1 MRDGWEEDE
10 WSLDDDAGS
19 KLNDANDELPTTVR
33 AEAACTPTS
42 VQPVQQQQ
50 QPWDDSGTMT
60 TTVRSI
66 SSPEEVVLE
75 KYVLRQLRSYA
86 VEFTTNAAGLRDAL
100 NQTLHQ
106 KFHNNE
112 AALRD
117 LTAYYQSKPTLYDY
131 TLQKELPRMKYRVVM
146 RRSASEKSIVTLED
160 TEEIRSVFLSNRQK
174 YQQQQPFIDLLWR
187 AANQSLLAD
196 ALSILTSPTGI
207 VRPQYFATAVAH
219 QVSFLVDLV
228 QGFIN
233 CHATL
238 NVSIPS
244 GSATTSQAS
253 RVTVAEVRM
262 NIIYSPAIQ
271 YQMHQHKP
279 MLQCYIT
286 DVTAGSLLRT
296 DPATFFLH
304 LQGAATTLARDWIE
318 LGYSE
323 PGIES
328 LVQELSC
335 RQQMQRQPQLNPK
348 MQLTRNNLFSTSAQ
362 ALREALLHPDT
373 QQAIYQASLMA
384 KDAASK
390 TNTGIASAL
399 KQLDS
404 ATGISTKVKMFG
416 NIRLLPTAEDILEG
430 EQHDRDVTYSDS
442 LSHPALLGGQQPP
455 PTTPTQHLP
464 ECQKNASSNA
474 PLFGGLLMSG
484 LSRMARS
491 VSQPE
496 DVRFPRPPTSNPK
509 SEPMHLKSSLPPHN
523 QFDQN
528 DTSILPSGRLF
539 TANDRS
545 GPHVPMLETEK
556 NVSSKDPL
564 ISRRKEEKEG
574 WSDTEVDVDSDT
586 DETKE
591 LNESCTDHLP
601 DSNVP
606 KRIMSPKHVANVS
619 PQGIALTQPISS
631 TPASATRDAVVPHST
646 SMENSSM
653 MSSSLYSS
661 SSSSSDFLHVIS
673 ATNSIWKS
681 VEKDLTHH
689 ESDDD
694 IGETRKRWIHPL
706 ALVPNAGARSWFVT

>member
-10 WSLDDDAGS
+10 WSLDDDDGGD
-19 KLNDANDELPTTVR
+19 KINDGNDGLPTTDSP
-33 AEAACTPTS
+33 EAAFTPS
-42 VQPVQQQQ
+42 FGQPEQ
-50 QPWDDSGTMT
+50 QPSDDCGTIT
-60 TTVRSI
+60 TTIRST
-66 SSPEEVVLE
+66 STPEEVVLE
-75 KYVLRQLRSYA
+75 KYVMRQLRSYA

-106 KFHNNE
+106 KFHNNDT
-112 AALRD
+112 ALRD
-117 LTAYYQSKPTLYDY
+117 LTAYYQSKPTLYEY

-160 TEEIRSVFLSNRQK
+160 TEEIRNVFLSNRQK
-174 YQQQQPFIDLLWR
+174 YQQQQPFVDLLWR

-244 GSATTSQAS
+244 GSATTTQAA
-253 RVTVAEVRM
+253 RVTIAEVRM
-262 NIIYSPAIQ
+262 NIIYAPAVQ
-271 YQMHQHKP
+271 YQMHQHQP

-286 DVTAGSLLRT
+286 DVTAGSLLRN
-296 DPATFFLH
+296 DPARFFLH
-304 LQGAATTLARDWIE
+304 LQGAAVTLARDWIE

-323 PGIES
+323 PGIEN
-328 LVQELSC
+328 LIQELSC
-335 RQQMQRQPQLNPK
+335 RQHVQRQPQLNPK
-348 MQLTRNNLFSTSAQ
+348 LQVTRNNLFSTSAQ

-404 ATGISTKVKMFG
+404 ATGISTKVRLFG

-430 EQHDRDVTYSDS
+430 EQHDRDVMNSECFS
-442 LSHPALLGGQQPP
+442 KPALIGGQQSP
-455 PTTPTQHLP
+455 PTTPTHQP
-464 ECQKNASSNA
+464 PACQKNASSNA

-484 LSRMARS
+484 LSRMAKS

-509 SEPMHLKSSLPPHN
+509 SESVQLNSSIPKRHQFN
-523 QFDQN
+523 QTDISN
-528 DTSILPSGRLF
+528 LPSGRLF
-539 TANDRS
+539 SDHGREGQQ
-545 GPHVPMLETEK
+545 GPMGGTEK
-556 NVSSKDPL
+556 NVSDKDMG

-586 DETKE
+586 DENNE
-591 LNESCTDHLP
+591 LDESCTDQLP

-606 KRIMSPKHVANVS
+606 KRPMSEKYVAS
-619 PQGIALTQPISS
+619 PLSQGIPITQPIPSI
-631 TPASATRDAVVPHST
+631 PASTARDAVVPPGT

-661 SSSSSDFLHVIS
+661 SSSSSEFLHVIS

-681 VEKDLTHH
+681 VEKDLTHS

-694 IGETRKRWIHPL
+694 IGETRKRWVHPL
-706 ALVPNAGARSWFVT
+706 ALVPNGGARSWFVT